1 MPKVLCDLHIHSAL
15 SPCASPEMTPRNIVN
30 MALLVGAQVIAVT
43 DHNTVRNYRA
53 VAEAARDRLIV
64 VPGLEVW
71 SREDVHIL
79 CLFANIALAE
89 SFDRYVF
96 NALPNRRCDADV
108 FGQQLLFD
116 AESRVVGW
124 EDKLLLSPTSLSV
137 DEICLEATRL
147 GGVVI
152 PAHVDKTYG
161 MAVQLGFVP
170 DHLGVRVVEVSK
182 RGRQPPITRSYPY
195 VVNSDAHN
203 LSTLA
208 GSSPWE
214 LDVALPSL
222 AGVIEAL
229 YKY

>member
-1 MPKVLCDLHIHSAL
+1 
-15 SPCASPEMTPRNIVN
+15 MTPRNIVN

-43 DHNTVRNYRA
+43 DHNTARNARA
-53 VAEAARDRLIV
+53 VTEAAGDRLIV

-79 CLFANIALAE
+79 CLFPNLAVAE
-89 SFDRYVF
+89 SFDCYVF
-96 NALPNRRCDADV
+96 DALPSRRCDAEV
-108 FGQQLLFD
+108 FGQQYLFD
-116 AESRVVGW
+116 AESKIIGW

-137 DEICLEATRL
+137 DDICWEAARL

-152 PAHVDKTYG
+152 PAHVDKSYG

-170 DHLGVRVVEVSK
+170 EHLGVRVVEVSK
-182 RGRQPPITRSYPY
+182 RGKQPASTRSYPY

-208 GSSPWE
+208 GSTPWE
-214 LDVALPSL
+214 LDIALSSPL
-222 AGVIEAL
+222 GVIMAL
-229 YKY
+229 SKY